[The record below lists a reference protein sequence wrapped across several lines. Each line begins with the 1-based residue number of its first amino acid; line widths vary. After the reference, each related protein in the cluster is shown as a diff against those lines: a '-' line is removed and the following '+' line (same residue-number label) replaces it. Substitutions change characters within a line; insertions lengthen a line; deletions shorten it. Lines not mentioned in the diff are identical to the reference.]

1 MTARKL
7 IQLLEAL
14 PPNTRVSV
22 EPSVI
27 SNLKGKVLSDVKYVS
42 EAEQDQIDAELL
54 RKRSKAGRKFVD
66 WEKVKQRY
74 GVR

>member
-1 MTARKL
+1 
-7 IQLLEAL
+7 
-14 PPNTRVSV
+14 
-22 EPSVI
+22 VI